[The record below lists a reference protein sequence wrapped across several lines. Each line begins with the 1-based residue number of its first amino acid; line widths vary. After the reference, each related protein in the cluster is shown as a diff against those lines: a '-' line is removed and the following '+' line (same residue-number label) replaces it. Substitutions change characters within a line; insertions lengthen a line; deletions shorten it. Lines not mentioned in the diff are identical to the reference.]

1 MNVEYAW
8 SLVTKWS
15 YQIAAM
21 QCALIAIVIGIQDP
35 NPAPFAVVT

>member
-21 QCALIAIVIGIQDP
+21 QCALIAIVIGKIP
-35 NPAPFAVVT
+35 KFSYR